1 MVTYTFRDV
10 RFLCNTFC
18 TCLFLLI
25 WIRSFLLSLGI
36 MLIMKQRTIFF
47 LEVIPFRIRLKLKV
61 TAERFW
67 LNYHLCTLKSS
78 VAPHIKITKIYTTD
92 KWIVWPEKITDLICS
107 LIWLWNNANIY
118 CNVDV
123 QHRLDLKGR
132 ICFDLNGLLKSKTT
146 MMGPI
151 IIIIHSRP

>member
-1 MVTYTFRDV
+1 MQY
-10 RFLCNTFC
+10 FLYVFIPFNLNPF
-18 TCLFLLI
+18 FFI
-25 WIRSFLLSLGI
+25 IIRHYAHK
-36 MLIMKQRTIFF
+36 KQRTIFYF

-118 CNVDV
+118 CNGDV
-123 QHRLDLKGR
+123 QHRLDLNGR
-132 ICFDLNGLLKSKTT
+132 IFFDQNGLLESKTT
-146 MMGPI
+146 MMGLIII